1 MDLLGRKSRRKL
13 EEYAVLAAGY
23 VKLLQSKNDVARNR
37 INLIEIENHNLK
49 NEVIRLKLE
58 LEAAKPKPIKNHPLY
73 LNETEEDIEFAYKNE
88 LIDRAEYEDMLR
100 QLEFDNTDI
109 TFDLEAL

>member
-1 MDLLGRKSRRKL
+1 MDLFGRKAKKKL
-13 EEYAVLAAGY
+13 DEYAILAADY
-23 VKLLQSKNDVARNR
+23 VKLLQAKNHAARNR
-37 INLIEIENHNLK
+37 ITLIEIENENLK
-49 NEVIRLKLE
+49 DQLEDLKERLD
-58 LEAAKPKPIKNHPLY
+58 AKPTIKKQPLY
-73 LNETEEDIEFAYKNE
+73 LNETEEDIEFAFKNE